1 VNRFCNYPKIKKSE
15 GHIGPILAHE
25 EILVFFY
32 LVQLSKENI
41 GGILDFLLLYCMS
54 RFFLLVIFVI
64 QLCAT
69 LSRTV
74 EKLMFVIQLDLI
86 IRRGK

>member
-1 VNRFCNYPKIKKSE
+1 
-15 GHIGPILAHE
+15 
-25 EILVFFY
+25 
-32 LVQLSKENI
+32 LSKENI

-74 EKLMFVIQLDLI
+74 EKLIFVIQLDLI